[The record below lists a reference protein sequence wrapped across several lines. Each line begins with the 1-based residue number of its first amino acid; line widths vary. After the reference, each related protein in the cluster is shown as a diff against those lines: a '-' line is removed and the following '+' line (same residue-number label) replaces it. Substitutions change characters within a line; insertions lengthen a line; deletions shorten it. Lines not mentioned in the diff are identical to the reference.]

1 MTQPALP
8 RLGLLGGTFD
18 PPHRGH
24 LAAARAVRDAVK
36 GIQVALVV
44 ANDPWQKS
52 DRRVITPA
60 EIRVEMTRALVKGE
74 SGITVDDREVRRGG
88 PTYTIDTLLELHEE
102 NSNRE
107 LCLIVGADTASRI
120 HTWHRSQ
127 ELISLSTLIIVNRP
141 GMSIDLAP
149 ELAGWNHQV
158 VSMNPVDV
166 SSTAIRSAVA
176 RGDSIADMTNPAV
189 ATIISTNG
197 LYRDIAGDAM
207 S

>member
-24 LAAARAVRDAVK
+24 LAAARAVRDAID
-36 GIQVALVV
+36 GIEVALVV

-88 PTYTIDTLLELHEE
+88 PTYTIDTLLELHQE

-120 HTWHRSQ
+120 HTWHRSHD
-127 ELISLSTLIIVNRP
+127 LISLSTLIIVNRP

-149 ELAGWNHQV
+149 ELAKWKHQV

-176 RGDSIADMTNPAV
+176 RGESITEMTNPAV

-197 LYRDIAGDAM
+197 LYRDAAGEAI
-207 S
+207 